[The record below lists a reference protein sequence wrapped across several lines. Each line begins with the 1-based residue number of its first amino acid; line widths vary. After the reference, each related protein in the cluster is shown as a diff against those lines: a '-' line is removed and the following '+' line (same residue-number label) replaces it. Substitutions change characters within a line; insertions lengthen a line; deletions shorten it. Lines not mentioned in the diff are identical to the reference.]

1 MTYAEKKIFPLTGI
15 EFEWSL
21 LPDSQAPAEG
31 RSTQD
36 PTKVLRFIRFADSDY
51 DTQKHIHD
59 MELRSAHGSSCLVE
73 GRNNSIRRRS
83 VEEVILYVDNYR
95 RNTILKRRQQKF

>member
-1 MTYAEKKIFPLTGI
+1 MTYAENKTFPLAGI

-73 GRNNSIRRRS
+73 GRNTRLRS
-83 VEEVILYVDNYR
+83 EEDVSLYVGCCIVIKAS
-95 RNTILKRRQQKF
+95 TII